1 MEIFAKRIL
10 ELRNKV
16 GLTREQF
23 CNQTGIST
31 RTLQRYE
38 YGEREPN
45 LSTLITFAKFYNVSL
60 DYLAGLEE

>member
-1 MEIFAKRIL
+1 MEIFAKRVL
-10 ELRNKV
+10 ELRNKA

-23 CNQTGIST
+23 CNETGLST

>member
-10 ELRNKV
+10 ELRNKA